1 MGLLQWVPIGMNI
14 EIVQYK
20 DLDNGLCVAPGFHI
34 CVCVCIWNLCL
45 YVYLYLEL
53 VFVCVLVLEYIC
65 INIVLARTKTVQ
77 CCAPGFHDRR
87 SN

>member
-20 DLDNGLCVAPGFHI
+20 DLDNGLCVAPGFHK
-34 CVCVCIWNLCL
+34 CVYVCIWNLCF
-45 YVYLYLEL
+45 YVYLYLA
-53 VFVCVLVLEYIC
+53 C
-65 INIVLARTKTVQ
+65 ISFNIVLARTKTVQ
-77 CCAPGFHDRR
+77 CCAPGFHDRW